1 MQYYL
6 SITNIYLAI
15 QQHFNQ
21 DYFTISLV
29 KVLTKQIM
37 QKTLVSMSQR
47 NLYHIN
53 PTAVQAVSQ
62 NKVITRDST

>member
-53 PTAVQAVSQ
+53 PTAVQAASQ